1 MQKGLGNLRARILGR
16 LRAVHGEQQPDLVF
30 TPEAPPAFL
39 VFFLHRRH
47 RGRGRRSRRGRHVP
61 VRRWGQLRH
70 RRSGGYDC
78 RRHQRGVRR
87 RFGGGGRRCAIR
99 AVRPLENLHAAT
111 IDEDSGDRRCRH
123 PRRRGLALDQRQCLV
138 GGDRRIPFGNAL
150 VADPQAHPAH
160 LLVGHVAFGQLV
172 EVVFGLLVGRVV
184 AARVRDLGQ
193 HGVAVVRPIKAET
206 LGLREKKPAD
216 SDGSNV
222 WVLAIGRRHPA
233 FPRCVARGAFPDRV
247 AWVGRNRRTFG
258 IRGAV
263 PRPACAP
270 GVPGRCRASSRTG
283 RCESRP
289 RGLRVASA
297 SYPTRAPWVPRGGRR
312 GF

>member
-1 MQKGLGNLRARILGR
+1 MCPSAAGASSGTG
-16 LRAVHGEQQPDLVF
+16 AVAAMIAVATSAASAAGSAV
-30 TPEAPPAFL
+30 A
-39 VFFLHRRH
+39 
-47 RGRGRRSRRGRHVP
+47 
-61 VRRWGQLRH
+61 
-70 RRSGGYDC
+70 
-78 RRHQRGVRR
+78 
-87 RFGGGGRRCAIR
+87 GGGARSAPCGRSKICT
-99 AVRPLENLHAAT
+99 RPPSTKTAAT
-111 IDEDSGDRRCRH
+111 AGAVTPAGAD
-123 PRRRGLALDQRQCLV
+123 LLDQRQCLV

-283 RCESRP
+283 RRESRP